1 MEEIWKEIENSDGRY
16 EVSNLG
22 RIKTVKCIN
31 HIWRKEK
38 EKLISNG
45 NKTRKIEEWV
55 LDEEI
60 KKVNKIRK
68 PVKTK
73 QGYMR
78 IGIKLNNKARDY
90 LVHRLVA
97 QAFIPNPKNKRFIN
111 HKNGNKDDNRV
122 DNLEWCTHKENM
134 QHAVRNGLS
143 KGCKKIIKNYL

>member
-97 QAFIPNPKNKRFIN
+97 QAFIPNPKYKRCIN
-111 HKNGNKDDNRV
+111 
-122 DNLEWCTHKENM
+122 NLEWCTHKENM